1 MGNRGMGSGS
11 RWRKMP
17 GDTHPAIAPMRLPI
31 LALLLAAPV
40 LAPTAAAQPAPAP
53 EPVDT
58 AAVSFFRAEAVARG
72 RVMEHAL
79 WMTDVAG
86 ARLTGGPELDAAQ
99 RWSVGQFQGWGL
111 TASLEPWGT
120 LGRGW
125 QVERFAM
132 MARTDGGMGPGGD
145 RPRPAAQAFVVQGA
159 PKAWSP
165 GPGRVSGEVVVIDPD
180 SDADMARYAGQLR
193 GKIVL
198 LGKPTPVDI
207 GLEAIAERRDASE
220 LLGMANAPASAPG
233 GGGRTYSPETLARYR
248 AAQARRNRL
257 FAEGPLAILEPSGTG
272 GHGAIRATSA
282 AVPAPADANP
292 MNRPQPWAEGTVTV
306 PQVVLLDEH
315 ANRLMRLVAAGER
328 VTLDLDLAVAFLP
341 AQPEENVIAEIRGT
355 DLAGEVV
362 ILGAHQDS
370 WHSGSGATDNA
381 AGSAVVMEA
390 ARVLKAYYDARG
402 TGPRRTIRFALW
414 SGEEQGL
421 HGSRGHVSQRYA
433 TTAGYGQPATA
444 ITADQATVSAYYNL
458 DNGSGKIRGIYAQG
472 NAAAE
477 PVFAAWLA
485 AFNDPEART
494 TTLQNT
500 GGTDHLSFDAAGIPG
515 FQFIQDPLAYFAH
528 TWHTSMDVYDHLS
541 ADDLEQ
547 ASAVMATFAHHTA
560 ERDALMPRKPFAV
573 APVTAGTN

>member
-1 MGNRGMGSGS
+1 
-11 RWRKMP
+11 
-17 GDTHPAIAPMRLPI
+17 MRLATFVAI
-31 LALLLAAPV
+31 LAAPALV
-40 LAPTAAAQPAPAP
+40 QTAAAQPATAP

-58 AAVSFFRAEAVARG
+58 AAVSFFRAEAIDRG

-99 RWSVGQFQGWGL
+99 RWSVGQFQAWGL
-111 TASLEPWGT
+111 TAALEPWGT

-165 GPGRVSGEVVVIDPD
+165 ATGRVSGEVVVIDPD
-180 SDADMARYAGQLR
+180 SDADLDRLAGTLR
-193 GKIVL
+193 GRIVL
-198 LGKPTPVDI
+198 LGKPSPVDI

-220 LLGMANAPASAPG
+220 LLGMANAPAPAAPG
-233 GGGRTYSPETLARYR
+233 QRTGSPEALARFR
-248 AAQARRNRL
+248 AAQQRRNRL
-257 FAEGPLAILEPSGTG
+257 FSEAPLAILEPSGTG
-272 GHGAIRATSA
+272 GHGAIRAMGA
-282 AVPAPADANP
+282 AVPAPLDAAP
-292 MNRPQPWAEGTVTV
+292 GTRPTAWAEGATTV

-341 AQPEENVIAEIRGT
+341 TQTEENVVAEIRGT
-355 DLAGEVV
+355 DLAAEVV

-390 ARVLKAYYDARG
+390 ARVLKAYYDGRG
-402 TGPRRTIRFALW
+402 SGPRRTIRFALW

-421 HGSRGHVSQRYA
+421 WGSRGYVSQRYA
-433 TTAGYGQPATA
+433 TSAGRAEPATA
-444 ITADQATVSAYYNL
+444 ITPEQATVSAYYNL

-472 NAAAE
+472 NTAAE
-477 PVFAAWLA
+477 PIFGAWLA
-485 AFNDPEART
+485 AFGDPEART

-515 FQFIQDPLAYFAH
+515 FQFIQDPLAYFAQ

-547 ASAVMATFAHHTA
+547 AAAVMATFAHHTA
-560 ERDALMPRKPFAV
+560 ERDALMPRKPFAL
-573 APVTAGTN
+573 APATRGTN

>member
-1 MGNRGMGSGS
+1 
-11 RWRKMP
+11 
-17 GDTHPAIAPMRLPI
+17 MRF
-31 LALLLAAPV
+31 LAFAAAFVAAPA
-40 LAPTAAAQPAPAP
+40 LAQPAIAP

-58 AAVSFFRAEAVARG
+58 AAVSFIRAEALTRG

-79 WMTDVAG
+79 WMTDIAG

-99 RWSVGQFQGWGL
+99 RWAVGQFESWGL
-111 TASLEPWGT
+111 TAAMEPWGT

-125 QVERFAM
+125 QVNRFSM
-132 MARTDGGMGPGGD
+132 MARVAGGPAAGAT
-145 RPRPAAQAFVVQGA
+145 RVRPASAVAGQAFVVQGA

-165 GPGRVSGEVVVIDPD
+165 STGRVSGEVVVIDPA
-180 SDADMARYAGQLR
+180 SDDLDRLAGTLR

-198 LGKPTPVDI
+198 LGAPAEVDL

-220 LLGMANAPASAPG
+220 LLGLANAPAAPG
-233 GGGRTYSPETLARYR
+233 GGNRTYSPETIARAR
-248 AAQARRNRL
+248 ATQERRNRL
-257 FAEGPLAILEPSGTG
+257 FAEGPLAVLEPSGTG
-272 GHGAIRATSA
+272 GHGAVRTMAAQMAADPATA
-282 AVPAPADANP
+282 FNT
-292 MNRPQPWAEGTVTV
+292 RPQPWADGATTV
-306 PQVVLLDEH
+306 PQIVLLDEH

-328 VTLDLDLAVAFLP
+328 VTIDLDLDVAFHP
-341 AQPEENVIAEIRGT
+341 ARPEENVVAEIRGT

-370 WHSGSGATDNA
+370 WHSGTGATDNA

-421 HGSRGHVSQRYA
+421 WGSQGYVNSRYA

-444 ITADQATVSAYYNL
+444 ITPAQATVSAYYNL
-458 DNGSGKIRGIYAQG
+458 DNGSGRIRGIYAQG
-472 NAAAE
+472 NTAAE
-477 PVFAAWLA
+477 PVFRAWLRA
-485 AFNDPEART
+485 YDDSTAQT

-515 FQFIQDPLAYFAH
+515 FQFIQDPLAYFAQ
-528 TWHTSMDVYDHLS
+528 TWHTTMDVYDHLS
-541 ADDLEQ
+541 PDDLRQ
-547 ASAVMATFAHHTA
+547 ASAVMAVFAHHTA
-560 ERDALMPRKPFAV
+560 ERDALMPRKPFTV
-573 APVTAGTN
+573 APAP

>member
-1 MGNRGMGSGS
+1 
-11 RWRKMP
+11 
-17 GDTHPAIAPMRLPI
+17 MRS
-31 LALLLAAPV
+31 LAFAAALFAAPV
-40 LAPTAAAQPAPAP
+40 LAQPAAPAP

-58 AAVSFFRAEAVARG
+58 AAVSFVRAEALTRG
-72 RVMEHAL
+72 RVMDHAL
-79 WMTDVAG
+79 WMTDIAG
-86 ARLTGGPELDAAQ
+86 ARLTNGPELDMAQ
-99 RWSVGQFQGWGL
+99 RWAVGQFQAWGL
-111 TASLEPWGT
+111 TAEMEPWGT

-125 QVERFAM
+125 QINRFSM
-132 MARTDGGMGPGGD
+132 MARTDGGRGPGGD

-165 GPGRVSGEVVVIDPD
+165 STGRVSGEVVVVDPT
-180 SDADMARYAGQLR
+180 SDADLDRLAGTLR
-193 GKIVL
+193 GRIVL
-198 LGKPTPVDI
+198 LGTPSEVDL

-220 LLGMANAPASAPG
+220 LLGMANAAGTPSG
-233 GGGRTYSPETLARYR
+233 GQRTYSPEVIARAR
-248 AAQARRNRL
+248 ATQTRRNRL

-272 GHGAIRATSA
+272 GHGAVRTMAAQMSADPETSF
-282 AVPAPADANP
+282 
-292 MNRPQPWAEGTVTV
+292 MNRPQPWADGATTV

-328 VTLDLDLAVAFLP
+328 VTLDLDLDVVFLP
-341 AQPEENVIAEIRGT
+341 ARPEENVVAEIRGT

-370 WHSGSGATDNA
+370 WHSGTGATDNA

-402 TGPRRTIRFALW
+402 AGPRRTIRFALW

-421 HGSRGHVSQRYA
+421 HGSRGHVARRYA
-433 TTAGYGQPATA
+433 TQAGFGAPVTAVTPE
-444 ITADQATVSAYYNL
+444 QATVSAYYNL
-458 DNGSGKIRGIYAQG
+458 DNGSGRIRGIYAQN

-477 PVFAAWLA
+477 PLFTAWLA
-485 AFNDPEART
+485 AYGDPEART

-515 FQFIQDPLAYFAH
+515 FQFIQDPLAYFAQ

-541 ADDLEQ
+541 ADDLKQ
-547 ASAVMATFAHHTA
+547 AAAVMAVFAHHTA

-573 APVTAGTN
+573 APAGTN